1 VRPAQAYARAK
12 CRLEQWI
19 GGERASLWREVALED
34 ERARKKRSRKGG
46 ISSKA
51 REQRVNKL
59 VSKGK
64 AGKAMQALITP
75 GVAAD
80 TDKVR
85 GRLGNKFPARVL
97 DVILGHLPAAA
108 GAEVEDFVN
117 QVKTFDASAG
127 AGPRRP
133 PPPTP

>member
-1 VRPAQAYARAK
+1 
-12 CRLEQWI
+12 
-19 GGERASLWREVALED
+19 LWREVALED

-127 AGPRRP
+127 AGPSGLRP
-133 PPPTP
+133 QFIKELVGEGGEDPPRQMHQMF